1 MTDEMFRDLFDNVVI
16 CGRYPYEKLLAMKSY
31 MSELSI
37 LVQVERNKN
46 ESLHQENKVLKDAI
60 KEAID
65 YIKTTQYSDVA
76 GLNKYSILEFWFIK
90 DVLEILE
97 RTDK

>member
-1 MTDEMFRDLFDNVVI
+1 
-16 CGRYPYEKLLAMKSY
+16 MKSY

-60 KEAID
+60 KEAIG